1 MTYLQ
6 YSDGQGDGR
15 MKYVKYYMNVS
26 YMCLKYVC
34 MYVRSYVHAL

>member
-15 MKYVKYYMNVS
+15 M
-26 YMCLKYVC
+26 
-34 MYVRSYVHAL
+34 MYVNNYMRKEFKLDLTDSP